1 MAEALGIVS
10 SAFAVV
16 SLAVQVAESI
26 EKLKTFCS
34 LIQGAPDDIRLAV
47 DELETLSM
55 VLEDVDRNVQQEV
68 FLDPRVKTVVLRSYS
83 LCKNSSDGLR
93 TLVDSLQ
100 AGLAAGKKRGCFKIA
115 LKKDMIEDFRKRLES
130 AKATMLLAN
139 QVYYQA
145 TQNQRWE
152 SLERDMYELRM
163 SHKQHHEILVR
174 QAVDIQSA
182 IWRISE
188 ESTTAQP
195 PSIGSSLYEQG
206 DETYKGSLPN
216 RTHPCFSN
224 HVKTKKQ
231 RVPVIQC
238 GRRLLMGLLDVAYC
252 ERGDQ
257 RTTSYA
263 FRLPHWIYGRRFEL
277 HLMKSCQGWDQ
288 RLRTYRTVPYDAT
301 VFAYC
306 MDGNVNGLQ
315 HLFGTGQASPFE
327 VDPDGRTPLHVST

>member
-55 VLEDVDRNVQQEV
+55 VLEDVDRNVQQQV
-68 FLDPRVKTVVLRSYS
+68 FLDPRVKTVVLRSYR

-100 AGLAAGKKRGCFKIA
+100 AGLAAGKKRGILKIA

-145 TQNQRWE
+145 TQDQRWE

-182 IWRISE
+182 I
-188 ESTTAQP
+188 
-195 PSIGSSLYEQG
+195 
-206 DETYKGSLPN
+206 
-216 RTHPCFSN
+216 
-224 HVKTKKQ
+224 
-231 RVPVIQC
+231 
-238 GRRLLMGLLDVAYC
+238 
-252 ERGDQ
+252 
-257 RTTSYA
+257 
-263 FRLPHWIYGRRFEL
+263 
-277 HLMKSCQGWDQ
+277 
-288 RLRTYRTVPYDAT
+288 
-301 VFAYC
+301 
-306 MDGNVNGLQ
+306 
-315 HLFGTGQASPFE
+315 
-327 VDPDGRTPLHVST
+327 